1 MVITSTAPM
10 ARTFRPTAN
19 AAPQP
24 AQQAQAPEQQQQTQQ
39 AQGQPAQQPKGGIE
53 NPDVSTRILENLT
66 SSPEFTKKVLSKM
79 GNGDQVTITVNGE
92 QVIQIKNE
100 SPGIMNR
107 FIKGSQMFITAAAEE
122 AANLVQADPAFAFKE
137 AALGVKTQVYSGLPT
152 SASEFAENAFLPML
166 RITALVLDTKKAM
179 DTWKNKDADR
189 ATQIIDTAHV
199 VTDVVGV
206 IGALGDKFV
215 PALAPY
221 APTMTAIGL
230 AGDIAAYSYH
240 VLQYLR
246 ERGQV
251 NLHNQ
256 NENMPKQPEQQPIQA
271 SVNNQG
277 NIAA

>member
-10 ARTFRPTAN
+10 ARTFRPTSAN
-19 AAPQP
+19 AAQQP
-24 AQQAQAPEQQQQTQQ
+24 AQQAQAPEQQQTQQ
-39 AQGQPAQQPKGGIE
+39 AQGQPAPKGGIE

-122 AANLVQADPAFAFKE
+122 AANIVQADPAFAFKE
-137 AALGVKTQVYSGLPT
+137 AALGVKTQVYSGLPS

-166 RITALVLDTKKAM
+166 RITALVLDTKKAV

-199 VTDVVGV
+199 VTDVVGLV
-206 IGALGDKFV
+206 GALGDKFI

-256 NENMPKQPEQQPIQA
+256 HENMPKQPQAQPIQA
-271 SVNNQG
+271 QANSQG

>member
-1 MVITSTAPM
+1 MVINNTPM
-10 ARTFRPTAN
+10 VRTFRPTTAN
-19 AAPQP
+19 AVEQP
-24 AQQAQAPEQQQQTQQ
+24 AQEAQAPEQQQTQQ
-39 AQGQPAQQPKGGIE
+39 AQGQPAKPKVGQE

-79 GNGDQVTITVNGE
+79 GNGDQMTITVNGE

-100 SPGIMNR
+100 SPGIMSR

-122 AANLVQADPAFAFKE
+122 AANVVQADPAFAFKE
-137 AALGVKTQVYSGLPT
+137 AALGVKTQVYNGLPT
-152 SASEFAENAFLPML
+152 NAATFAEDAFLPML
-166 RITALVLDTKKAM
+166 RLTALVLDSKKCA
-179 DTWKNKDADR
+179 DTWKNKDAER

-199 VTDVVGV
+199 VTDVVGLV
-206 IGALGDKFV
+206 GALGDKFI
-215 PALAPY
+215 PALTPY

-251 NLHNQ
+251 NLQNQ
-256 NENMPKQPEQQPIQA
+256 KQNQPQPPQQIQA
-271 SVNNQG
+271 NTQG